1 MQTIAR
7 TGCVCPSR
15 SSINKNKWMRMWQRK
30 RVGDWAEIILST
42 LMESL
47 EMISQEHPSV
57 AARSLNSKWIL
68 MAVSHPCI
76 SIKFVMQKWRKKKLM
91 RNTFIGANGAAWKQT
106 ANRLRVSE
114 TQEQMVRK
122 ATALQST
129 SKWTSEI
136 PAERC
141 KQTHVHG
148 TYLHQSYQRHHGCN
162 ILPQLHLLLPGST
175 NSHSGL
181 LCISAYSLNT
191 WLASGEERWNRADE
205 EKTISAG
212 KSSGSVWVCVQAAA
226 GLGPSDKWRWGNRL

>member
-1 MQTIAR
+1 
-7 TGCVCPSR
+7 
-15 SSINKNKWMRMWQRK
+15 MWQRK
-30 RVGDWAEIILST
+30 RVGDWAGIILST

-47 EMISQEHPSV
+47 GIISQRTSFCCCE
-57 AARSLNSKWIL
+57 RSLNSKWIPL
-68 MAVSHPCI
+68 AVSHQYI
-76 SIKFVMQKWRKKKLM
+76 SIKFVMQKLMKNKPM
-91 RNTFIGANGAAWKQT
+91 RNTFIRANGAAWKQT

-122 ATALQST
+122 ATAPQST

-136 PAERC
+136 PAERS
-141 KQTHVHG
+141 KQTHVHS
-148 TYLHQSYQRHHGCN
+148 TYLHRSYQRHHGCN
-162 ILPQLHLLLPGST
+162 ILPQLHLLLPGSA

-212 KSSGSVWVCVQAAA
+212 KSSGSVWVCVCSGSCRFGTIREVETGKQA
-226 GLGPSDKWRWGNRL
+226 LEKMSLNT